1 MRIIVTG
8 SAGFIGSHLCTRLL
22 ADQHQVI
29 GVDNYNSDIYDNHHK
44 YKNVATNKEHPN
56 YTDVRSDILDYD
68 FAADNDV
75 VVHLAGYANVRK
87 SFAYPEL
94 FVRNNVECTTKI
106 LNDITKSAGGHDGRR
121 NGQKMPL
128 FIYASS
134 SSVYGTN
141 TTVPF
146 TETDELTNIV
156 SPYAATKK
164 MCEDIVEVYARTK
177 LLNAIGLRFFTVYG
191 PGGRPDMAIYKFL
204 QNMIKNRPIT
214 VYGDGS
220 MRRDYTYIDDIVDG
234 ICRCIGSTAGSTTT
248 DATTTDATT
257 TDATT
262 TDATTT
268 DATTAGPNHTIYN
281 LGNGRPITLQKLISV
296 CEETTGKC
304 AKIVHADTPLGDV
317 PTTYAN
323 ISKAKTELG
332 FASKVS
338 IEDGIGRCYRSMI

>member
-1 MRIIVTG
+1 MKIIVTG

-22 ADQHQVI
+22 AEQHHVI
-29 GVDNYNSDIYDNHHK
+29 GIDNYNSDIYDNNHK

-68 FAADNDV
+68 FASAETAASSMTAASSVTAATDRTAVDV
-75 VVHLAGYANVRK
+75 IVHLAGYANVRQ
-87 SFAYPEL
+87 SFLYPER

-106 LNDITKSAGGHDGRR
+106 LNDITKQSRHPI
-121 NGQKMPL
+121 PL

-146 TETDELTNIV
+146 TETDELSNIV

-164 MCEDIVEVYARTK
+164 MCEDLVEVYAKTK
-177 LLNAIGLRFFTVYG
+177 QVNAIGLRFFTVYG
-191 PGGRPDMAIYKFL
+191 PGGRPDMAIYNFL
-204 QNMIKNRPIT
+204 QNMIDNRPIT

-234 ICRCIGSTAGSTTT
+234 ICRCIGSRTAGSAAAG
-248 DATTTDATT
+248 ATTGLTAAGAT
-257 TDATT
+257 
-262 TDATTT
+262 
-268 DATTAGPNHTIYN
+268 HTIYN
-281 LGNGRPITLQKLISV
+281 LGTGQPITLQKLISV
-296 CEETTGKC
+296 CEETTGVR
-304 AKIVHADTPLGDV
+304 ANIVYVDTPLGDV

-332 FASKVS
+332 FAPKVS
-338 IEDGIGRCYRSMI
+338 IEDGIGRCYRSMCTM